1 MNSIDRLIMDRDYLT
16 ELLNGPCAPGTEEHV
31 YIPIRREWIDE
42 KATQT
47 VSQALNRLLP
57 DGIPYANYAL
67 VESNPD
73 TTLNGACVDVLEK
86 RLRYLIITVI
96 PDTDHPY
103 DMNLPLFHQMRIIAL
118 HCWEII
124 RSVLAA
130 NREFARVLIAKD
142 PRPPILNN
150 ARIEW
155 VTLYLGRKPYEGFT
169 RLSQQWKRMEEFDG
183 YETDVHLFKLR
194 EMPADP
200 LLQRLIDAYDAN
212 HPEPVP
218 YENGSVNPSDT
229 EPVGSDA

>member
-1 MNSIDRLIMDRDYLT
+1 MNRIRELLKDTDYVVR
-16 ELLNGPCAPGTEEHV
+16 LLNGPCKPGDDKHA
-31 YIPIRREWIDE
+31 YLPITREWVDE
-42 KATQT
+42 ENSQT
-47 VSQALNRLLP
+47 VTAALNRLLP
-57 DGIPYANYAL
+57 DGIPYLNYAL

-73 TTLNGACVDVLEK
+73 NTLNGTCVNDLEK
-86 RLRYLIITVI
+86 RLRYFVVTIV
-96 PDTDHPY
+96 PDTEHPF
-103 DMNLPLFHQMRIIAL
+103 DANLPLFHQMRIIAL

-155 VTLYLGRKPYEGFT
+155 VTLYLGRKPYDGFT
-169 RLSQQWKRMEEFDG
+169 RLSEQWKSLEEFDG

-200 LLQRLIDAYDAN
+200 LLQRMIDAYDADF
-212 HPEPVP
+212 PQSSGGEGDS
-218 YENGSVNPSDT
+218 NGGT
-229 EPVGSDA
+229 EV